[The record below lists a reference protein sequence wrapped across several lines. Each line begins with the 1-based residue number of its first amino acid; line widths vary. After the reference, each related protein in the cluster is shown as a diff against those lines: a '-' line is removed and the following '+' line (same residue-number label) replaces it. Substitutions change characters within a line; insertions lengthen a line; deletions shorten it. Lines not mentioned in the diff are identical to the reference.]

1 MSGATTSA
9 VWLALLC
16 GVLAVIYGFVS
27 SRWILGLDAGNAKMQ
42 SIAAAIQQGAK
53 AYLNRQYRTIA
64 IVGVV
69 LFVIILFTPGLGFT
83 TALGFA
89 IGAILSGAAGY
100 IGMNVSVKANV
111 RTAQAATRGL
121 NDALAVA
128 FRGGAITGMLV
139 VGLGL
144 LGVAGFYWWLGGV
157 SADPARLHDTIRPLI
172 GLAFGSSL
180 ISIFARLGGGIFTK
194 GADVGADLVGKVE
207 AGIPEDDPRNP
218 AVIADNV
225 GDNVGDCAG
234 MAADLFETYAVTLI
248 ATMLLGALML
258 TSAPAAA
265 ATYPLALGGF
275 AIIASIVGAMFVKV
289 TPGKKIMSAL
299 YRGLI
304 VAGVLALVF
313 FYPITAW
320 LIPDNILGGTGAVM
334 KIYLSA
340 VVGLVLTGLLVWITE
355 YYTGTEYKP
364 VRYVAAASETGH
376 GTNIIAGLAVS
387 MKSTAW
393 PVLMVC
399 AAIIV
404 SYWLAGLYGIAIAA
418 TSMLSMAGIIVALD
432 AYGPI
437 TDNAGGIAEMSNLP
451 DSVRAITDPLDAVGN
466 TTKAVT
472 KGYAIGSAGLAA
484 LVLFAD
490 YTHALEAAGKAVS
503 FDLSNHMVIVGL
515 FIGGLVPYLFGAMA
529 MEAVGRAAGSVVVE
543 VRRQFREIK
552 GIMEGTATP
561 EYGRAVD
568 MLTSA
573 AIKEMIVPSLLP
585 VVVPILVGVFLG
597 PAALGGL
604 LMGTIVT
611 GLFVAI
617 SMCTGGGAWD
627 NAKKYIE
634 EGNHGGKGSEAHKAA
649 VTGDTVGDPY
659 KDTAGPAVNP
669 LIKIINIVALL
680 LVPVLGGGAATSA
693 KPAGHGAAT
702 APVAAT
708 APAAAAADAAKAAAG
723 AAASAANAA
732 ADAAKTAAGAAADA
746 TKAAAGTVAAAAGT
760 AASAAATLAK
770 PDAVKVYF
778 DVDKFDPPADL
789 SQMIVKLVDYAK
801 SSPNAKLAISGYH
814 DHSGNPAANE
824 ELAKNRAKIVL
835 EALKAAGVP
844 EDRLMLL
851 KPQVVDAGMGLEAR
865 RVEVNVAQ

>member
-1 MSGATTSA
+1 MTVTSHTAIWFALICGA
-9 VWLALLC
+9 
-16 GVLAVIYGFVS
+16 LAVIYGIVS

-53 AYLNRQYRTIA
+53 AYLNRQYTAIG

-69 LFVIILFTPGLGFT
+69 LFLLIFFVPGLGGM

-89 IGAILSGAAGY
+89 IGAILSGLAGY

-121 NDALAVA
+121 NDALTVA

-144 LGVAGFYWWLGGV
+144 LGVAGFFLFLGG
-157 SADPARLHDTIRPLI
+157 ADAAPEKLHDIIKPLI

-248 ATMLLGALML
+248 ATMLLGALLL
-258 TSAPAAA
+258 TNAPMAA
-265 ATYPLALGGF
+265 ATYPLVLGGF
-275 AIIASIVGAMFVKV
+275 AIIASIVGCAFVKAE
-289 TPGKKIMSAL
+289 PGKKIMSAL

-304 VAGVLALVF
+304 VAGVLALIA
-313 FYPITAW
+313 FYPITTW
-320 LIPDNILGGTGAVM
+320 MIPDNALGGTGAAM
-334 KIYLSA
+334 KVYLSA
-340 VVGLVLTGLLVWITE
+340 VVGLILTALLVVITE

-399 AAIIV
+399 GAIIA
-404 SYWLAGLYGIAIAA
+404 SYSFAGLYGIAIAA

-437 TDNAGGIAEMSNLP
+437 TDNAGGIAEMAGMP
-451 DSVRAITDPLDAVGN
+451 ESVRAITDPLDAVGN

-490 YTHALEAAGKAVS
+490 YTHALESAGKAVS

-529 MEAVGRAAGSVVVE
+529 MEAVGRAAASVVVE

-552 GIMEGTATP
+552 GIMEGTAQP

-568 MLTSA
+568 MLTTA

-585 VVVPILVGVFLG
+585 VVVPILVGLFLG

-634 EGNHGGKGSEAHKAA
+634 EGHHGGKGSEAHKAA

-659 KDTAGPAVNP
+659 KDTAGPAINP

-680 LVPVLGGGAATSA
+680 LVPVIGNSVPGDVKVSHGPAPTVVAAPAAATPAAMPAAAPAAVSAATSA
-693 KPAGHGAAT
+693 AM
-702 APVAAT
+702 
-708 APAAAAADAAKAAAG
+708 PAANADAAKAQPEKVVLFFDTAE
-723 AAASAANAA
+723 SALPG
-732 ADAAKTAAGAAADA
+732 DT
-746 TKAAAGTVAAAAGT
+746 
-760 AASAAATLAK
+760 
-770 PDAVKVYF
+770 
-778 DVDKFDPPADL
+778 PA
-789 SQMIVKLVDYAK
+789 QV
-801 SSPNAKLAISGYH
+801 AKLAAWVMAAPERKVSISGFH
-814 DHSGNPAANE
+814 DSTGDAAQNA
-824 ELAKNRAKIVL
+824 ELAKNRAVGVAEVL
-835 EALKAAGVP
+835 KSAGVP
-844 EDRLMLL
+844 EDRLVLQ
-851 KPQVVDAGMGLEAR
+851 KPALTDAGSGREAR
-865 RVEVNVAQ
+865 RVEISAQ